1 MLAAR
6 TGVVIVEVIAAVF
19 VLNTLAIAF
28 MVFRERRNPQSIMIW
43 SLAFYAVPIISF
55 IFYVFIGRGPRLS
68 KKKKLLSKVLEDE
81 KYYEILEESYSY
93 FESFTGWLSNDT
105 ADFIKFC
112 TSYNKSPCCVYND
125 VEIYTDIQLQY
136 DKMLEDISNA
146 KHTVNLM
153 YFIYK
158 DSEIGRLFR
167 GKVMSR

>member
-68 KKKKLLSKVLEDE
+68 KKKKLLSKVLEDAPPRFR
-81 KYYEILEESYSY
+81 KLLQASLW
-93 FESFTGWLSNDT
+93 TALSRASDEL
-105 ADFIKFC
+105 A
-112 TSYNKSPCCVYND
+112 SKS
-125 VEIYTDIQLQY
+125 
-136 DKMLEDISNA
+136 
-146 KHTVNLM
+146 
-153 YFIYK
+153 
-158 DSEIGRLFR
+158 
-167 GKVMSR
+167 